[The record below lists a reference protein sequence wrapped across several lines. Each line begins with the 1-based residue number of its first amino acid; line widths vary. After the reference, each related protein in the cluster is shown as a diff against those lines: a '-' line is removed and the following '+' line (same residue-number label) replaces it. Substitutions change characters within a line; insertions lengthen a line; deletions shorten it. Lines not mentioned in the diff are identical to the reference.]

1 MFGLAGA
8 MVTIDMDVLI
18 SDCESF
24 CIQDCLYALM
34 PLLVGG
40 DHGWISIDSHDDLM
54 IKWNDH

>member
-8 MVTIDMDVLI
+8 MVTIDMDALL

-34 PLLVGG
+34 PLLVGIMAG
-40 DHGWISIDSHDDLM
+40 FRLFRM
-54 IKWNDH
+54 MT